1 MCQRRSRH
9 LISWKC
15 RRKARRGSKSTSGK
29 KGARTAP
36 PALGA
41 ARSARAGA
49 AQTAAGIAGF
59 GLPQR
64 HLKIRPPLHQASLG
78 ASEYRVLPLQRRQ
91 HFRRHHI
98 EGVVRDLI
106 DRDTYEMHFR
116 HRANRSKCY
125 DRERRWMKGD
135 TEVRSMP
142 HGDSGNTVGCFNP
155 ARQFPGTPA

>member
-1 MCQRRSRH
+1 MRRSVLRVKPIDGSRALSVTNVTRH

-15 RRKARRGSKSTSGK
+15 RRKALRGSKSTSGK

-36 PALGA
+36 PTFRA
-41 ARSARAGA
+41 ARAACADAAR
-49 AQTAAGIAGF
+49 TAAGIAGF

-91 HFRRHHI
+91 HFRRHHL

-116 HRANRSKCY
+116 HRANRSK
-125 DRERRWMKGD
+125 
-135 TEVRSMP
+135 
-142 HGDSGNTVGCFNP
+142 
-155 ARQFPGTPA
+155 